1 MSARDVPMRPLT
13 RLLRSLAL
21 GVLGAFA
28 LAAHADYPDRP
39 LRLVVPFTPGGNIDA
54 TARIVA
60 QGLTEQL
67 GQPVV
72 VDNRAGAGGVLGSE
86 FVARGPA
93 DGYTVLLGSSG
104 ALATSKALNP
114 EMKLDPA
121 KDLVAASPIARAPL
135 LLVVNPAL
143 PVKTVAD
150 YIAHAKAHPGKVT
163 VASSGSGTAAHLTA
177 ELFQIQARVKLL
189 HVPYKGSS
197 PAIADLLGGQ
207 VDSSFDQLAS
217 TLQQI
222 KSGKLRAIGV
232 TTARRSA
239 IVPDIPT
246 LAESGLPG
254 FEASTT
260 AGLMVPAG
268 TPAPVIARLHG
279 AMAKLLQAPDI
290 RQKFEALGS
299 DVVTGSGAEFDTLL
313 RTEIAKW
320 SRVVKEAGVE
330 AR

>member
-1 MSARDVPMRPLT
+1 MSLFARIARGLMVG
-13 RLLRSLAL
+13 AL
-21 GVLGAFA
+21 GGALLA
-28 LAAHADYPDRP
+28 AAHAEYPDRP

-60 QGLTEQL
+60 QGLSEQL

-86 FVARGPA
+86 LVARGPA
-93 DGYTVLLGSSG
+93 DGYTLLLGSSG

-114 EMKLDPA
+114 EIKLDPA

-150 YIAHAKAHPGKVT
+150 YIAHAKANPGKVT

-177 ELFQIQARVKLL
+177 ELFQIQAGVKLL

-222 KSGKLRAIGV
+222 RSGKLRAIGV

-268 TPAPVIARLHG
+268 TPAPVIARLQG
-279 AMAKLLQAPDI
+279 AMAKVLQAPDI

-299 DVVTGSGAEFDTLL
+299 DVVTGSGADFDALL